1 MSDNFVIG
9 VVVAII
15 ALAAIV
21 YMICDLIITHEHT
34 KTIEALESTIYELTE
49 QNQKQ
54 LAIHKRDMELIKYE
68 LRNQNNCRKVGD
80 SDGKH

>member
-1 MSDNFVIG
+1 MPDNFVIG

-21 YMICDLIITHEHT
+21 YMICDLIITHEHA

-54 LAIHKRDMELIKYE
+54 LEIHKRDMELIKYE
-68 LRNQNNCRKVGD
+68 LRNQSSKMKVGEA
-80 SDGKH
+80 DGKH

>member
-1 MSDNFVIG
+1 MPDNFVIG

-21 YMICDLIITHEHT
+21 YMICDLIITHEHA
-34 KTIEALESTIYELTE
+34 KNIEALESTIYELTE

-54 LAIHKRDMELIKYE
+54 LTIHKRDMELIKYE
-68 LRNQNNCRKVGD
+68 LRNQSSKMKVGEA
-80 SDGKH
+80 DGKH